1 VPSDPPRPA
10 STPEPS
16 RPSPGRPQP
25 PGGPP
30 PPKKAPSPGVGWAW
44 WLVLMVLLAW
54 NTWSFLLPGHPAAK
68 VPYSTFLSQIR
79 ADNVVRVKI
88 VGDQISGSFNQAI
101 AWPPP
106 EASAAQSQTKSGAS
120 GPAAASATPA
130 ATTSI
135 AAKGAAPARTS
146 AAKAAGKVPP
156 TYTSFETTFPQ
167 EVGDPTLM
175 PLLEGHHVVIDVQ
188 SPSAPWFMVLLTDGL
203 PLLLL
208 IGILFWMGRQA
219 ARSQGGMLGL
229 NRSKARRYAPNQPK
243 VKFTDVAGADE
254 AKAELEEVVDFLRQP
269 LRYHQIGAR
278 IPRGVLLVGSPGTGK
293 TLMARAVAGEADVP
307 FFHISG
313 SEFVEMFVGVGA
325 SRVRDLFEQAKQASP
340 AIVFIDEIDAVGR
353 RRGAGLGMVND
364 EREQTLNQLL
374 AEMDGFDERQEV
386 IILAATNR
394 PDVLDPALLRPGRFD
409 RQVTVPLPDRNGRE
423 GILRLHSRQLQLA
436 PDVDLTT
443 LARTATGLSG
453 ADLANLCN
461 EAALV
466 AARQRHVEVTMADF
480 DEAWDKVLLGRERP
494 PLHDP
499 QERRVVAYHESG
511 HALVAW
517 RTPAA
522 DPVHKVTII
531 PHGQALGVT
540 EQLPEDDRHNYTRAW
555 LMARVDVMLGGR
567 CAEEV
572 AVGDISTGAEND
584 LVQATRLVRRM
595 LTRWG
600 MGSLGPVAF
609 QVDEEQPFLGYQ
621 LSQGRDYSEATAAR
635 IDEDLERMLGERHD
649 AVRRLLNEER
659 DALDRLAARLLR
671 DETVSHEELNE
682 ILGPRPQTVGSVEVA

>member
-10 STPEPS
+10 STSEPS

-88 VGDQISGSFNQAI
+88 VGDQISGSFNRAI

-106 EASAAQSQTKSGAS
+106 KAAAAKSQTKSGAS

-146 AAKAAGKVPP
+146 AAKAAGKVSP

-167 EVGDPTLM
+167 EVGDPALM
-175 PLLEGHHVVIDVQ
+175 PLLEDHHVVIDVQ
-188 SPSAPWFMVLLTDGL
+188 SPSEPWFMVLLTDGL

-293 TLMARAVAGEADVP
+293 TLMARAVAGEADAP

-436 PDVDLTT
+436 PDVDLAT

-499 QERRVVAYHESG
+499 HERRVVAYHESG

-531 PHGQALGVT
+531 PRGQALGVT

-609 QVDEEQPFLGYQ
+609 QVDDEQPFLGYQ

-671 DETVSHEELNE
+671 DETVSHGELNE